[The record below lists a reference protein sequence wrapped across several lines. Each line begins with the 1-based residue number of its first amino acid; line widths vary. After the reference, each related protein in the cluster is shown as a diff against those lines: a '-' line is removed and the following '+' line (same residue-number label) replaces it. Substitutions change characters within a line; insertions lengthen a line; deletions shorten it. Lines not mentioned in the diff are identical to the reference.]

1 MATTPL
7 SPLQKAIQN
16 NHTGNRA
23 LSNNLIKVQEVKATM
38 ADIAAEAAKKAQKR
52 ETEDEGD
59 SPVHTSSRDGRSSYE
74 QGQGSEAKAQLAVGN
89 NGGQALEHR
98 GKPVI
103 NVETPAVKPPMPE
116 NGTTSKKNIRP
127 AKSPFLLDEEYYS
140 GLTDR

>member
-1 MATTPL
+1 M
-7 SPLQKAIQN
+7 
-16 NHTGNRA
+16 
-23 LSNNLIKVQEVKATM
+23 KATM

-103 NVETPAVKPPMPE
+103 NVETPAVKPPMPK